1 MRTRFYIEKRR
12 DASGNLLS
20 VDRPVFMSVSA
31 GGSRI
36 LIATGIKADLNGWDE
51 STQRIRTSLAGAER
65 LNSWL
70 DSMQELA
77 ARVMKALNHS
87 GEEVNPGNFRRLF
100 QQLRP
105 RYSKGFFD
113 LFFQFMESN
122 SSRWSKATYLKVRAL
137 YRLLREFEDQDGDPL
152 AFHTMDSRFLERF
165 IAYCREKG
173 YRQSTIYRTVNNL
186 VWFLNWTHSEG
197 YNPYLEYRQFYKK
210 LDVPGGSAGTPVY
223 LHWNELM
230 MFMDYLPENRR
241 MERAVDLFCFMCF
254 TGVRYSEL
262 QRLKKEDIRDREL
275 IVRKPGGRS
284 RTVPMNDYALKICE
298 KYENKYYLHNTA
310 FPSMSLVTMN
320 RYLRLAGSDTGLTR
334 MVDSNTKGEGSR
346 PINRTLTAG
355 IAVNTFI
362 RNALKMEMPASV
374 ISRFTGIRNDHRL
387 QRIHA
392 DLSLQMINGDGGG

>member
-1 MRTRFYIEKRR
+1 
-12 DASGNLLS
+12 
-20 VDRPVFMSVSA
+20 
-31 GGSRI
+31 
-36 LIATGIKADLNGWDE
+36 
-51 STQRIRTSLAGAER
+51 
-65 LNSWL
+65 
-70 DSMQELA
+70 
-77 ARVMKALNHS
+77 
-87 GEEVNPGNFRRLF
+87 
-100 QQLRP
+100 
-105 RYSKGFFD
+105 
-113 LFFQFMESN
+113 
-122 SSRWSKATYLKVRAL
+122 
-137 YRLLREFEDQDGDPL
+137 
-152 AFHTMDSRFLERF
+152 
-165 IAYCREKG
+165 
-173 YRQSTIYRTVNNL
+173 VNNL
-186 VWFLNWTHSEG
+186 IWFLNWAHREG
-197 YNPYLEYRQFYKK
+197 YNPCLEYRQFYKN
-210 LDVPGGSAGTPVY
+210 LDVPGGRAGTPVY

-275 IVRKPGGRS
+275 IVRKPGGGS
-284 RTVPMNDYALKICE
+284 RTVPMNDYALKICD

-320 RYLRLAGSDTGLTR
+320 RYLRLAGSDIGLTR

-346 PINRTLTAG
+346 PINKTLTAG
-355 IAVNTFI
+355 IAVNIFI